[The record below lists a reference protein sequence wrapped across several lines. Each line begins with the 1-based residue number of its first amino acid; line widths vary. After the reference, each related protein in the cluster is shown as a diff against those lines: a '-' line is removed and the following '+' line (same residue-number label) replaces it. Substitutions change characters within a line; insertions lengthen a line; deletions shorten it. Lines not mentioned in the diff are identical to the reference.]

1 MSYDYSP
8 TENGNLPRAHEIALR
23 RLLPRLVQTDFEW
36 ALTGSASFTLR
47 GIPFDPEDL
56 DLQTSQ
62 AGAYELERLFA
73 EYLERPVRYT
83 SNERVR
89 SYWGCLRVDGV
100 EVEIIGAIQKRLPDG
115 SWSEPPDLSGLR
127 VYVYFA
133 GYMLPVLDLK
143 YESQAYAL
151 LGRQK
156 RSVVLKDWSERL

>member
-1 MSYDYSP
+1 MKGLGLGADDF
-8 TENGNLPRAHEIALR
+8 IAK
-23 RLLPRLVQTDFEW
+23 
-36 ALTGSASFTLR
+36 
-47 GIPFDPEDL
+47 PFDVDE
-56 DLQTSQ
+56 LQLRVR
-62 AGAYELERLFA
+62 AVMRRADERPF
-73 EYLERPVRYT
+73 LERPVRYT